1 MKNIAAMS
9 IDELQDLLGRI
20 TDPTSASPAEA
31 VLQSKSIL
39 YLSSEVAIFKEALS
53 NNTVML
59 NGTLGITNRNIR
71 ELRDSIKDSTESVI
85 TSNKE
90 LSKSQEKYSSRL
102 LILTGGL
109 VLVGVLQVVAVLIQ
123 TFHK

>member
-39 YLSSEVAIFKEALS
+39 YLSSEVSIFKEALS

-90 LSKSQEKYSSRL
+90 L
-102 LILTGGL
+102 
-109 VLVGVLQVVAVLIQ
+109 
-123 TFHK
+123 